1 MVSNCLNPLWSSVH
15 DIRGNTKS
23 SWPSLPSFS
32 LEWYYGKSKSFA
44 KKNIIKVFTIV
55 SYFSS
60 SITIQNPIHVVSS
73 VQWTLFSYFNLCM
86 FFKVTLVYLPYLTDV
101 SSLSRTWL
109 FGPRKPLLKSTW
121 KNTREDNPNKIR
133 IYLSISSEVER
144 VKFLSAKPF

>member
-1 MVSNCLNPLWSSVH
+1 MVSNFLNPLCSSVH

-32 LEWYYGKSKSFA
+32 LEWHYGKSKSFA
-44 KKNIIKVFTIV
+44 KKNIIKAFTIV

-73 VQWTLFSYFNLCM
+73 VQWTLFSYFNWCM
-86 FFKVTLVYLPYLTDV
+86 LLKVTLVYLTDV

-109 FGPRKPLLKSTW
+109 FGPRKPLLKSTCESYKRRGSKYNW
-121 KNTREDNPNKIR
+121 N
-133 IYLSISSEVER
+133 L
-144 VKFLSAKPF
+144 PFHFF